1 MMESSSAFGV
11 ERIDCDVHE
20 FCLLLLRSYRKNH
33 CPSTDWRSGAKA
45 HRPSAALVSF
55 VPLFVSL
62 SLPSPHVASISR
74 SLSCDS
80 PSLVIV
86 VWATGF
92 DVLPFIMDQ
101 FCLEGTKRIECRMQK
116 CSLVAVR
123 YSLVVVLVQQ
133 LVPMNV
139 LPQHCRRRRR
149 TKQAFAS
156 SIHVFGDL

>member
-1 MMESSSAFGV
+1 MIVMSMSSASFFCALTEKITAQAQIGGP
-11 ERIDCDVHE
+11 EPKPIVHR
-20 FCLLLLRSYRKNH
+20 L
-33 CPSTDWRSGAKA
+33 
-45 HRPSAALVSF
+45 
-55 VPLFVSL
+55 PLSLSSLFLSL

-123 YSLVVVLVQQ
+123 YSLVIVLVQQ